1 MCDKCLLCVL
11 CTNFTKECAGFYSL
25 LCRETKASTLPLS
38 EESSLLFTYTRLSPV
53 TCSNDRQ
60 VPAIDHGPE
69 KADRHVLEPVT
80 AQPGGLV
87 YVYIQ
92 DSAHAGPHCS
102 SKTTVRGWQV
112 VKLEPICSH

>member
-1 MCDKCLLCVL
+1 MCDKYIPCVL
-11 CTNFTKECAGFYSL
+11 ILLRDVGLYSL

-38 EESSLLFTYTRLSPV
+38 EESSLLFTYTKLSPV
-53 TCSNDRQ
+53 TCSNDRK

-80 AQPGGLV
+80 AQLGGLV

-102 SKTTVRGWQV
+102 SKATVCDWQV
-112 VKLEPICSH
+112 VKLGPICSH